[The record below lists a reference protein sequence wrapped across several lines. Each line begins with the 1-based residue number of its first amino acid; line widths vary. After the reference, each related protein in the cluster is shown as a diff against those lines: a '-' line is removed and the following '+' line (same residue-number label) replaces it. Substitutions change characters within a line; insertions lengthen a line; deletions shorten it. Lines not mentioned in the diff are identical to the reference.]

1 MVEELSQFNED
12 FIKKNMME
20 IIIGYFL
27 EVGVE
32 YSKEL
37 FNFPKELP
45 FLPERKKLKK
55 SKNVFVA

>member
-1 MVEELSQFNED
+1 
-12 FIKKNMME
+12 ME
-20 IIIGYFL
+20 IVIGYFL

-37 FNFPKELP
+37 FNFHKELP

-55 SKNVFVA
+55 SKNFFVA